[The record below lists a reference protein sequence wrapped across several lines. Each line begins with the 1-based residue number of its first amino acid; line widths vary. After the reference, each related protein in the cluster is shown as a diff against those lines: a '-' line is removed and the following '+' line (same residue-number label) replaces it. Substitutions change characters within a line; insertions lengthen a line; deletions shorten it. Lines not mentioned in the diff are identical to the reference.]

1 MKKLHQKESIRILKF
16 AHKLVDLLI
25 SSGGENLKDGVYTWK
40 QMGINKNNNDGKSGN
55 IQP

>member
-1 MKKLHQKESIRILKF
+1 MKKLNRKESIKILKF

-40 QMGINKNNNDGKSGN
+40 QMGINKNNNGN
-55 IQP
+55 N